1 MSAAS
6 TTGAIVIGAGIAGAS
21 TAFHL
26 AELGV
31 ATTLLEREHP
41 ASGPSGSSS
50 ALSHAFYLM
59 PELSQLAARGVDIL
73 KRLPE
78 LTGESVNFTE
88 VGLLWAVGADA
99 LDQFGG
105 AVDRVREEGTPIE
118 ALAPSEFEKLAP
130 DFNWDGVEMAVWEPS
145 AGYIDAY
152 SATNA
157 IAKGARDRGVKLRQN
172 TRVRRLIAEGGRIK
186 GVETES
192 GESIAADIVIAATGV
207 WTKPLI
213 AELGV
218 DLPLTI
224 ERATVAVLDA
234 PGGAR
239 NYLPFTWADNMF
251 MNYARPDRD
260 DAVFLGSWP
269 GGGTGDRNLDTE
281 RGFLVAN
288 PEDNDDIVDQSESVE
303 ILQTFLTRMPRLA
316 ELGIRPGIA
325 CVYDMSPDDMPIIDR
340 VPGVEGL
347 WVVCGS
353 SGHGFKLGPGVGEA
367 VAGFVTT
374 GEPGLLA
381 PFALDRP
388 SL

>member
-6 TTGAIVIGAGIAGAS
+6 TTEAIVIGAGIAGAS

-281 RGFLVAN
+281 RG
-288 PEDNDDIVDQSESVE
+288 
-303 ILQTFLTRMPRLA
+303 
-316 ELGIRPGIA
+316 
-325 CVYDMSPDDMPIIDR
+325 
-340 VPGVEGL
+340 
-347 WVVCGS
+347 
-353 SGHGFKLGPGVGEA
+353 
-367 VAGFVTT
+367 
-374 GEPGLLA
+374 
-381 PFALDRP
+381 
-388 SL
+388 